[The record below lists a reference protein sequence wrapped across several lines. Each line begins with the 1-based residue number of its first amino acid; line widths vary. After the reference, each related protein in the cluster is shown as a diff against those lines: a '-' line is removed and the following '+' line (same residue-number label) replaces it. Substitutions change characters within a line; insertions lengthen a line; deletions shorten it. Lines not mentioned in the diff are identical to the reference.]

1 MNSLIEIAIFLSA
14 AVIAVPIAQ
23 RLGLGSI
30 LGYMGAGLVIGPWGL
45 GLIGEVE
52 KVLHLAEF
60 GVVLLLFVIGL
71 EMQPRRLWAL
81 RKTIVGVGGMQVLLS
96 ALALALLAAWAMD
109 LSPAS
114 ATAAG
119 FALALSST
127 AFALQLLAERGE
139 LTAKHGRAAFA
150 ILLFQDMA
158 VVPILAMLPILSSG
172 SEAVSFTGAVWE
184 TAKIAGVLTAMLLGG
199 HYLLRP
205 IFRLVAATRMPE
217 IFTAWALLVVIGTA
231 VIMEA
236 TGISVALGA
245 FAAGVLLADSE
256 YRHELE
262 ANIEPFKDILL
273 GLFFIAVGMSIN
285 LGIVGAQPLQI
296 LLWTVGLLAVKS
308 FVLYVL
314 GRRNGLAPPAAR
326 SLAVALPQGGEFAFV
341 ILASAVGSGLFEQV
355 QADRLVAVVTLSMV
369 LTPFSAMVN
378 GWVNKKLAKAKEQAS
393 NFDMPEEPEQ
403 PVIIAG
409 FGRFGQ
415 IIGRMLSAKR
425 IGFTALEISTDQV
438 DFVRKYGNKVYY
450 GDASRLDLLRA
461 AGADEAKIF
470 VLAID
475 DVEASLR
482 TARMVTRNFPNL
494 KIYARARNRRHAY
507 ELMDMGIVTLQR
519 EMFLSSLE
527 IAGQV
532 FRGLGISNKE
542 TDRAMQLFRDHDE
555 ERLFEHRNMAD
566 DETRMR
572 QLVLLG
578 AEELEE
584 QFTRDAEL
592 LDETDKPKSSKS
604 KSKSKSN
611 G

>member
-1 MNSLIEIAIFLSA
+1 MDGLNEIAIFLAA

-30 LGYMGAGLVIGPWGL
+30 LGYLAAGVVIGPWGM
-45 GLIGEVE
+45 GWIGEVE
-52 KVLHLAEF
+52 QVLHLAEF

-81 RKTIVGVGGMQVLLS
+81 RKTILGLGGFQVLLS
-96 ALALALLAAWAMD
+96 GVLLAVLAGWAMQ
-109 LSPAS
+109 LSPA
-114 ATAAG
+114 AAVVAG

-150 ILLFQDMA
+150 ILLFQDLA
-158 VVPILAMLPILSSG
+158 VIPILALLPLLAIG
-172 SEAVSFTGAVWE
+172 SEAVSLGGALWE
-184 TAKIAGVLTAMLLGG
+184 TGKIAAVLTAMVLGG

-231 VIMEA
+231 LIMES

-262 ANIEPFKDILL
+262 ANIDPFKDMLL

-285 LGIVGAQPLQI
+285 LAIVRAQPLEI
-296 LLWTVGLLAVKS
+296 VFWTLGLLALKALL
-308 FVLYVL
+308 LYGL
-314 GRRNGLAPPAAR
+314 GRRNGLSPAAAR
-326 SLAVALPQGGEFAFV
+326 SLAAALPQGGEFAFV
-341 ILASAVGSGLFEQV
+341 ILAAAVSGGLFIQA
-355 QADRLVAVVTLSMV
+355 QADRLVAVVTLSMA
-369 LTPFSAMVN
+369 LTPLLAMTV
-378 GWVNKKLAKAKEQAS
+378 GWLNRKLARAQEETS
-393 NFDMPEEPEQ
+393 SFDMPEEPEQ

-415 IIGRMLSAKR
+415 IVARMLSAKK
-425 IGFTALEISTDQV
+425 IGFTALEISPDQV

-461 AGADEAKIF
+461 AGAEDAKIF

-475 DVEASLR
+475 DIEASLR
-482 TARMVTRNFPNL
+482 TAQVVTRHFPNL
-494 KIYARARNRRHAY
+494 KIYARARNRYHAY
-507 ELMDMGIVTLQR
+507 QLMDLGITNLQR
-519 EMFLSSLE
+519 EMFLDSLE
-527 IAGQV
+527 LAGQV
-532 FRGLGISNKE
+532 FRGLGLSA
-542 TDRAMQLFRDHDE
+542 TDTERAMALFRKHDE
-555 ERLFEHRNMAD
+555 ARLFEHYEMAD
-566 DETRMR
+566 DDSKMQ
-572 QLVLLG
+572 QLALRA

-584 QFTRDAEL
+584 QFARDEQLQAESAN
-592 LDETDKPKSSKS
+592 K
-604 KSKSKSN
+604 
-611 G
+611 